1 MNNKALFLMILLLFS
16 TSQTMNADN
25 KVSNPKQEWDDEN
38 ERSLPSVP
46 TLSIDEQNLYIR
58 SSVELTNLDV
68 CIRDSYG
75 NIVYS
80 STLAIQ
86 AGGTAM
92 IPVASFNEGEYTL
105 FINEGSMYLG
115 NNIYRYVNN
124 EVYPFCTL
132 KLSSAINLS
141 ANELYESDYGNQI
154 IRSDVADRTGDV
166 EEF

>member
-1 MNNKALFLMILLLFS
+1 MILFYEKTVICFNVILPMFL
-16 TSQTMNADN
+16 TPINLAAEKVVVKTDEKWKDN
-25 KVSNPKQEWDDEN
+25 EN
-38 ERSLPSVP
+38 DRSLPSVP

-105 FINEGSMYLG
+105 FINEGSK
-115 NNIYRYVNN
+115 YVIA
-124 EVYPFCTL
+124 T
-132 KLSSAINLS
+132 ITI
-141 ANELYESDYGNQI
+141 D
-154 IRSDVADRTGDV
+154 
-166 EEF
+166 

>member
-1 MNNKALFLMILLLFS
+1 MLDAMVKKALFLLISLLAA
-16 TSQTMNADN
+16 THQPMKAEN
-25 KVSNPKQEWDDEN
+25 KVKNPETEWSDEN

-46 TLSIDEQNLYIR
+46 QLSIDEQNLYIR
-58 SSVELTNLDV
+58 SSVELTNVDV

-105 FINEGSMYLG
+105 FINEGSK
-115 NNIYRYVNN
+115 YVIA
-124 EVYPFCTL
+124 TII
-132 KLSSAINLS
+132 IN
-141 ANELYESDYGNQI
+141 
-154 IRSDVADRTGDV
+154 
-166 EEF
+166 

>member
-58 SSVELTNLDV
+58 SSVELTKLDV

-92 IPVASFNEGEYTL
+92 IPVASFSEGEYTL
-105 FINEGSMYLG
+105 YINEGSK
-115 NNIYRYVNN
+115 YVIA
-124 EVYPFCTL
+124 TIT
-132 KLSSAINLS
+132 IN
-141 ANELYESDYGNQI
+141 
-154 IRSDVADRTGDV
+154 
-166 EEF
+166 

>member
-1 MNNKALFLMILLLFS
+1 MILLLFS

-38 ERSLPSVP
+38 DRSLPSVP
-46 TLSIDEQNLYIR
+46 MLSIDEQNLYIR

-105 FINEGSMYLG
+105 FINEG
-115 NNIYRYVNN
+115 RKYVIA
-124 EVYPFCTL
+124 T
-132 KLSSAINLS
+132 ITI
-141 ANELYESDYGNQI
+141 D
-154 IRSDVADRTGDV
+154 
-166 EEF
+166 

>member
-1 MNNKALFLMILLLFS
+1 MILLLFS

-80 STLAIQ
+80 DTLAIQ

-105 FINEGSMYLG
+105 FINEG
-115 NNIYRYVNN
+115 NKYVIA
-124 EVYPFCTL
+124 T
-132 KLSSAINLS
+132 ITI
-141 ANELYESDYGNQI
+141 D
-154 IRSDVADRTGDV
+154 
-166 EEF
+166 